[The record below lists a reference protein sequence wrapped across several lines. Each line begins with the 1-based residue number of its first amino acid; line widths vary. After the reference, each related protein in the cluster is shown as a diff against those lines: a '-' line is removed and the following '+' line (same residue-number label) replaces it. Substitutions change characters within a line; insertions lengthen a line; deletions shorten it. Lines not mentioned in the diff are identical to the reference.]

1 MSDILDV
8 LNIKSFPQK
17 KSKEAQ
23 QQQHNNAESKQ
34 IYTPD
39 DYATSTKRRKL
50 SAMNRELYNLIGS
63 NVPSLAIDTASV
75 LNAGGGK
82 KFKEKL
88 VNTKKNAPWRHLGFK
103 NSARTD
109 GLVLYHWT
117 KSAPDGKTRL
127 KESEAGENVREEG
140 KETEAGKEPV
150 EKSDLP
156 TEENQHMEIDTETKE
171 EELDPNEYRYAKYNT
186 RLDIPTFT
194 EEEYEEAMKIEEEK
208 KQKELEAKLAKE
220 KAKQEKEKEKKK
232 EQEKEKEKEKE
243 QAKAQEREK
252 EKEKQKEKEKEQE
265 KEKEKEN
272 EKKQEIKSAS
282 EETPQVEKVD
292 TKEQDSKKT
301 EQTKDSEDSGDGD
314 GDGDLKSQADK
325 EKSKKEESAES
336 DTRSGTEISV
346 KSATESNAEEEA
358 EDKDS
363 VEKQNG
369 SGPKEEAK
377 RADGKSE
384 ENVAK
389 EEDGNSKVQEPE
401 ETSKEAARERAWT
414 YAETKFLFDLC
425 SKYDM
430 RWSVIF
436 DRYQDEYMD
445 RTLEDLKVQMY
456 TLSAHLLEK
465 RGNLNDSALIKALR
479 SFNKEKEL
487 ERKYYLTK
495 LIHRAPTEI
504 AEEESLVIEARKF
517 ELAAKK
523 MLLER
528 AQLLQ
533 LLDSPQSSASVQQY
547 LTSQGLTQLYN
558 SLMSADKSRKRK
570 AEVPVAPLLGPNAIP
585 HTQHLQMSSSA
596 NNGNNNANGGTS
608 SGNGGSGNKRRS
620 NGGQSSSGTNGGG
633 SHNGKTTPAG
643 SSSSSKPPSKLSEV
657 QQLLQKNLTEEELE
671 VYGIEIHSERI
682 QPGVHVRSQ
691 KIASFKP
698 SVQAKVHEILGQLG
712 LSVKPTM
719 PTGPVSKKF
728 DELLYKIAHLVDL
741 KKQSDKLLAE
751 IELVKRQKGIL

>member
-17 KSKEAQ
+17 KGKETQ
-23 QQQHNNAESKQ
+23 QQQQQTSAESRQ

-75 LNAGGGK
+75 ANAGSGK

-88 VNTKKNAPWRHLGFK
+88 VSAKQNAPWKHIGFK
-103 NSARTD
+103 NSARPD

-117 KSAPDGKTRL
+117 KSVPAL
-127 KESEAGENVREEG
+127 KSGLKISEDDEAYRIEER
-140 KETEAGKEPV
+140 KEAVKELV
-150 EKSDLP
+150 EKSGSP
-156 TEENQHMEIDTETKE
+156 TEPNE
-171 EELDPNEYRYAKYNT
+171 EEDAETQDKEIGLDPNEYRYAKYNT
-186 RLDIPTFT
+186 SLDIPTFT
-194 EEEYEEAMKIEEEK
+194 EEEYEEAMKVEAER
-208 KQKELEAKLAKE
+208 KQKDLEAKLAKE
-220 KAKQEKEKEKKK
+220 QVKLEKEKEKASLKK
-232 EQEKEKEKEKE
+232 QESKSASVETPQPEKIKV
-243 QAKAQEREK
+243 QSREK
-252 EKEKQKEKEKEQE
+252 EVNVEEKQDNENTEK
-265 KEKEKEN
+265 
-272 EKKQEIKSAS
+272 
-282 EETPQVEKVD
+282 
-292 TKEQDSKKT
+292 
-301 EQTKDSEDSGDGD
+301 
-314 GDGDLKSQADK
+314 
-325 EKSKKEESAES
+325 KKEENGKATKEGSTES
-336 DTRSGTEISV
+336 DAMSVTETSV
-346 KSATESNAEEEA
+346 KTASESNAEEDVKEEVETNA
-358 EDKDS
+358 DDKDKKMEEKIEEKVEEKTEEKAGEKIEKKAEGK
-363 VEKQNG
+363 VEKIAK
-369 SGPKEEAK
+369 KEDSENVEEPA
-377 RADGKSE
+377 SE
-384 ENVAK
+384 EVGVG
-389 EEDGNSKVQEPE
+389 ERTWTYE
-401 ETSKEAARERAWT
+401 ETR
-414 YAETKFLFDLC
+414 FLFDLC
-425 SKYDM
+425 SKLDM
-430 RWSVIF
+430 RWAVIF
-436 DRYQDEYMD
+436 DRYQDKYTD
-445 RTLEDLKVQMY
+445 RTVEDLKVQMY
-456 TLSAHLLEK
+456 TISAHLLEK
-465 RGNLNDSALIKALR
+465 KGNLNDSALIKALR
-479 SFNKEKEL
+479 SFNKDKEL

-558 SLMSADKSRKRK
+558 SLMSADKSKKRK

-596 NNGNNNANGGTS
+596 NNSGSNGGNGNNN
-608 SGNGGSGNKRRS
+608 GNGGSVSGNKRRS
-620 NGGQSSSGTNGGG
+620 NAGQNSTGSNGGAG
-633 SHNGKTTPAG
+633 NGKVTV
-643 SSSSSKPPSKLSEV
+643 SSSSSSNSKPPSKLSEV
-657 QQLLQKNLTEEELE
+657 QQLLQKSLTAEELE
-671 VYGIEIHSERI
+671 VYGIEIHNERI

-712 LSVKPTM
+712 LSIKPTM

-728 DELLYKIAHLVDL
+728 DDLLYKISHLVDL

-751 IELVKRQKGIL
+751 IELIKRQKGLL

>member
-17 KSKEAQ
+17 KGKEGNQ
-23 QQQHNNAESKQ
+23 QPQQTSSESRQ

-75 LNAGGGK
+75 ANAGSGK

-88 VNTKKNAPWRHLGFK
+88 VNTKKNAPWKHIGFK
-103 NSARTD
+103 NSARPD

-117 KSAPDGKTRL
+117 KSD
-127 KESEAGENVREEG
+127 N
-140 KETEAGKEPV
+140 
-150 EKSDLP
+150 
-156 TEENQHMEIDTETKE
+156 EI
-171 EELDPNEYRYAKYNT
+171 ELDPNEYRYAKYNT
-186 RLDIPTFT
+186 SLDIPTFT
-194 EEEYEEAMKIEEEK
+194 EEEYEEAMKEDEEK
-208 KQKELEAKLAKE
+208 VEETIQKE
-220 KAKQEKEKEKKK
+220 
-232 EQEKEKEKEKE
+232 
-243 QAKAQEREK
+243 
-252 EKEKQKEKEKEQE
+252 
-265 KEKEKEN
+265 
-272 EKKQEIKSAS
+272 
-282 EETPQVEKVD
+282 
-292 TKEQDSKKT
+292 
-301 EQTKDSEDSGDGD
+301 DSENVEGAASQ
-314 GDGDLKSQADK
+314 DL
-325 EKSKKEESAES
+325 EV
-336 DTRSGTEISV
+336 G
-346 KSATESNAEEEA
+346 
-358 EDKDS
+358 
-363 VEKQNG
+363 
-369 SGPKEEAK
+369 
-377 RADGKSE
+377 
-384 ENVAK
+384 
-389 EEDGNSKVQEPE
+389 
-401 ETSKEAARERAWT
+401 ERTWT
-414 YAETKFLFDLC
+414 YDETKFLFDLC
-425 SKYDM
+425 STFDM
-430 RWSVIF
+430 RWAVIY
-436 DRYQDEYMD
+436 DRYQDKYTG
-445 RTLEDLKVQMY
+445 RTIEDLKVQMY
-456 TLSAHLLEK
+456 TISAHLLEK

-479 SFNKEKEL
+479 SFNKDKEL

-558 SLMSADKSRKRK
+558 SLMAADKSKKRK

-585 HTQHLQMSSSA
+585 HTQHLQI
-596 NNGNNNANGGTS
+596 
-608 SGNGGSGNKRRS
+608 GNKRRS
-620 NGGQSSSGTNGGG
+620 NAGQNSVGSNGGAG
-633 SHNGKTTPAG
+633 NGKATV
-643 SSSSSKPPSKLSEV
+643 SSSSSNGVKPPSKLSEV
-657 QQLLQKNLTEEELE
+657 QQLLQKNLTAEELE
-671 VYGIEIHSERI
+671 VYGIEIHNERI

-712 LSVKPTM
+712 LSTKPTM

-728 DELLYKIAHLVDL
+728 DDLLYKISHLVDL

-751 IELVKRQKGIL
+751 IELIKRQKGVL

>member
-127 KESEAGENVREEG
+127 KESEAGENVREKG

-243 QAKAQEREK
+243 QA
-252 EKEKQKEKEKEQE
+252 
-265 KEKEKEN
+265 N

-292 TKEQDSKKT
+292 TKEQDNKKT
-301 EQTKDSEDSGDGD
+301 EQTKDSEDSGD

-369 SGPKEEAK
+369 SGPKEEDN
-377 RADGKSE
+377 RADGKRE

-620 NGGQSSSGTNGGG
+620 NGGQNSSGTNGGG

>member
-1 MSDILDV
+1 MEYFGVYRKVKQATGGQTASYTTMSDILDV

-17 KSKEAQ
+17 KGKEGNQ
-23 QQQHNNAESKQ
+23 QPQQTSSESRQ

-75 LNAGGGK
+75 ANAGSGK

-88 VNTKKNAPWRHLGFK
+88 VNTKKNAPWKHIGFK
-103 NSARTD
+103 NSARPD

-117 KSAPDGKTRL
+117 KSVPSLKSRL
-127 KESEAGENVREEG
+127 KTSENDDVTSIEEG
-140 KETEAGKEPV
+140 KETVQEPAGTSGLPIKPNEEKEV
-150 EKSDLP
+150 
-156 TEENQHMEIDTETKE
+156 DTEDNE
-171 EELDPNEYRYAKYNT
+171 IELDPNEYRYAKYNT
-186 RLDIPTFT
+186 SLDIPTFT
-194 EEEYEEAMKIEEEK
+194 EEEYEEAMKVEAER
-208 KQKELEAKLAKE
+208 KQKDIETKLAKE
-220 KAKQEKEKEKKK
+220 KVKLEKEKEKAL
-232 EQEKEKEKEKE
+232 Q
-243 QAKAQEREK
+243 
-252 EKEKQKEKEKEQE
+252 
-265 KEKEKEN
+265 
-272 EKKQEIKSAS
+272 KKQESKSAS
-282 EETPQVEKVD
+282 VETYQPEKAKLQSKEEESKNGGAEQDNQDSEEKKDENSKD
-292 TKEQDSKKT
+292 TKEGST
-301 EQTKDSEDSGDGD
+301 
-314 GDGDLKSQADK
+314 
-325 EKSKKEESAES
+325 ES
-336 DTRSGTEISV
+336 DAMNVTEAVV
-346 KSATESNAEEEA
+346 KSASESNAEEDDKGEDIETNA
-358 EDKDS
+358 DDTSEDKKIEEQADEKTEEKTEEKTAEEDEEKVEETIQKEDS
-363 VEKQNG
+363 
-369 SGPKEEAK
+369 
-377 RADGKSE
+377 
-384 ENVAK
+384 ENV
-389 EEDGNSKVQEPE
+389 EG
-401 ETSKEAARERAWT
+401 AASQDLEVGERTWT
-414 YAETKFLFDLC
+414 YDETKFLFDLC
-425 SKYDM
+425 STFDM
-430 RWSVIF
+430 RWAVIY
-436 DRYQDEYMD
+436 DRYQDKYTG
-445 RTLEDLKVQMY
+445 RTIEDLKVQMY
-456 TLSAHLLEK
+456 TISAHLLEK

-479 SFNKEKEL
+479 SFNKDKEL

-558 SLMSADKSRKRK
+558 SLMAADKSKKRK

-596 NNGNNNANGGTS
+596 NNNNGGNSHSNANGG
-608 SGNGGSGNKRRS
+608 NVSGNKRRS
-620 NGGQSSSGTNGGG
+620 NAGQNSVGSNGGAG
-633 SHNGKTTPAG
+633 NGKATV
-643 SSSSSKPPSKLSEV
+643 SSSSSNGVKPPSKLSEV
-657 QQLLQKNLTEEELE
+657 QQLLQKNLTAEELE
-671 VYGIEIHSERI
+671 VYGIEIHNERI

-712 LSVKPTM
+712 LSTKPTM

-728 DELLYKIAHLVDL
+728 DDLLYKISHLVDL

-751 IELVKRQKGIL
+751 IELIKRQKGVL